1 MVAIWCMGYMPYCT
15 FSSLLQNNTGV
26 TLCIGGTVLLAYLL
40 SVIPKVKAYSPIALM
55 NTNSLL
61 IGETEIDA
69 YIEAIAIAASL
80 CIVCVAVSIPVINK
94 RQL

>member
-1 MVAIWCMGYMPYCT
+1 M
-15 FSSLLQNNTGV
+15 
-26 TLCIGGTVLLAYLL
+26 LLAYLL

>member
-1 MVAIWCMGYMPYCT
+1 M
-15 FSSLLQNNTGV
+15 
-26 TLCIGGTVLLAYLL
+26 LLAYLL

-61 IGETEIDA
+61 MGDAEIDA
-69 YIEAIAIAASL
+69 YIKAIVIAASL
-80 CIVCVAVSIPVINK
+80 CIVCVAASIPIINK

>member
-1 MVAIWCMGYMPYCT
+1 M
-15 FSSLLQNNTGV
+15 
-26 TLCIGGTVLLAYLL
+26 AYLL

-61 IGETEIDA
+61 MGEAEMDA
-69 YIEAIAIAASL
+69 YMKAIVIAVFL
-80 CIVCVAVSIPVINK
+80 CIVCVAVSIPVVNK